1 MAKGVMKM
9 FDWRKHLLEHL
20 DQYSWDEMWK
30 PQDNSDE
37 TTKIEHYIY
46 LGSCCSKIPPES
58 DAILNVALELD
69 NRTDINEYH
78 RVLPYKVS
86 LPDPGNLCEESL
98 FREAV
103 MQLYSLVYECQSVVF
118 VHCVSGMNR
127 SVSVVAT
134 CCALLNNT
142 KVIDE
147 VKKIA
152 KVRPQIWP
160 DACYIIMGQNMN
172 LELR

>member
-1 MAKGVMKM
+1 M
-9 FDWRKHLLEHL
+9 FDWRKHLLEHP
-20 DQYSWDEMWK
+20 DQYAWGEMWK

-37 TTKIEHYIY
+37 TTKINRCIY

-78 RVLPYKVS
+78 RVSLHKVG
-86 LPDPGNLCEESL
+86 LPDPGIHCEESL
-98 FREAV
+98 FTEAV
-103 MQLYSLVYECQSVVF
+103 TELYSLIVDSNSVIF

-134 CCALLNNT
+134 CCALLNGT

-147 VKKIA
+147 VKSIA
-152 KVRPQIWP
+152 KLRPQIWP
-160 DACYIIMGQNMN
+160 DACYIIMGQNLN
-172 LELR
+172 SELK

>member
-1 MAKGVMKM
+1 M
-9 FDWRKHLLEHL
+9 FDWRKHLLEHP
-20 DQYSWDEMWK
+20 DQYAWGKMWK
-30 PQDNSDE
+30 QVDSNDE
-37 TTKIEHYIY
+37 TTKVDYYVY
-46 LGSCCSKIPPES
+46 LGSCYSKIPTES
-58 DAILNVALELD
+58 NAILNVALELD

-78 RVLPYKVS
+78 RVSQHKVG
-86 LPDPGNLCEESL
+86 LPDPGCNCSIGL
-98 FREAV
+98 FQQAV
-103 MQLYSLVYECQSVVF
+103 MELYSLIVDCESTVF

-152 KVRPQIWP
+152 KLRPQIWP
-160 DACYIIMGQNMN
+160 DACYIIMGQNIN

>member
-1 MAKGVMKM
+1 MKM
-9 FDWRKHLLEHL
+9 FDWRKHLLAHP
-20 DQYSWDEMWK
+20 DQYAWGEMWK
-30 PQDNSDE
+30 QGDSNDQ
-37 TTKIEHYIY
+37 TTKVNRNIY
-46 LGSCCSKIPPES
+46 LGSYYSKIPPES

-69 NRTDINEYH
+69 NRNDINEYH
-78 RVLPYKVS
+78 RVASYKVG
-86 LPDPGNLCEESL
+86 LPAPGDYCSNKL
-98 FREAV
+98 FEEAV
-103 MQLYSLVYECQSVVF
+103 MELYSLIVDFDGQSVVF
-118 VHCVSGMNR
+118 VHCVAGMNR

-160 DACYIIMGQNMN
+160 DACYIIMGQNIN